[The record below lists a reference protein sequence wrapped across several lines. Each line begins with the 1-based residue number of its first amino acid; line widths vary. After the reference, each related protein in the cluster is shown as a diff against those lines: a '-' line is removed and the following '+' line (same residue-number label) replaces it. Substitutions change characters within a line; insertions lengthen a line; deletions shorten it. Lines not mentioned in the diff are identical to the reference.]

1 MSGFFNPTMPLAIPY
16 LVALWAGWPDLEGV
30 TVKDGPAL
38 ADPQAT
44 EVLAAGWGGPAAG
57 EQGDAS
63 GTFTREGLA
72 RPDREAYAIR
82 SALAVLNGDGDIA
95 AARARAGVLLSA
107 AYAAVYSDHTLGGL
121 VMRAGAGSWSM
132 VQDQTD
138 SGMRV
143 TITFEITI
151 DAYTR
156 P

>member
-1 MSGFFNPTMPLAIPY
+1 MSGFNPTLPLAIPY
-16 LVALWAGWPDLEGV
+16 LVALWQGWPDLEGV

-44 EVLAAGWGGPAAG
+44 EVLAAGWGGPNTG
-57 EQGDAS
+57 EQGDAN

-72 RPDREAYAIR
+72 PPDRENYTIR
-82 SALAVLNGDGDIA
+82 SALAVLNGDGDIG
-95 AARARAGVLLSA
+95 AARARAGVLLTA
-107 AYAAVYSDHTLGGL
+107 AYAAVYSDPKLGGL

-132 VQDQTD
+132 TQDQISD

-143 TITFEITI
+143 TFTFEITI